1 MNAITINEQTVQTA
15 VQEMQAKG
23 YNLLPLYEREGKLL
37 PRKKI
42 REHWENPT
50 LPDDD
55 QETNLGVLTRN
66 VIVLDLDRK
75 NGKDGVRTLQDAGLT
90 YPDSFTVHTPSN
102 GLHVYYRIPDGLSYA
117 DLKKDLGTHA
127 GVDILCGKNAY
138 AVAPGSSKNGKQYLP
153 QSELPAVSELAVAPE
168 WIMQLILRTTASTS
182 EGNSA
187 KAQQD
192 LKAFDY
198 SMNTPDEVKERE
210 IRSVLAR
217 VDVTKITENDWF
229 RAGAAIKTE
238 LGDYGFKLWDEWSST
253 DERYKEDEMLTRYD
267 GFQSD
272 GVLNF
277 FELERLRKV
286 PEYRLPGKYRTED
299 LHTPWRAQQDLH
311 GQVLSPEHDQSFRD
325 MHELVAEM
333 LNGLNRW
340 VSYSAAPGTGKTTA
354 VFSILKTIAQR
365 PPEDRVPLCIVFE
378 RVQACIDFMNEAI
391 NQGVPAELINV
402 NHSYRFDPDYDPER
416 PRKGVCGT
424 ESLDMQK
431 ARKIP
436 FMIFSH
442 EKIRRNPHSEY
453 GVFQGKHGAQNIEQN
468 RMMIWDE
475 ALLTTKAV
483 ELSGELLLEHC
494 ARFLARHGAK
504 TDALCAWVK
513 DVQDWALDAHQT
525 AQGGELVRPAMSLP
539 ITAPNEVDKLIPRY
553 NSQYPV
559 LRALYDYLLEGRD
572 ELRYVQGKSW
582 SLADYSVII
591 DEDLDRLVVLDASA
605 AIEHLSKLN
614 PRMRSIQGYN
624 PDCSDIKVQ
633 CWNYA
638 SSKGTTKRST
648 GEFSAQVNWMFK
660 RLSEN
665 LDKKC
670 LVINTLE
677 YAGMYGDSFERAYR
691 ESAFRMEDFA
701 KNQKV
706 SFLHWGNHTAL
717 NDYRDYEVV
726 IIPQMLYLPETH
738 LLTQAVGESGTW
750 DAFNDMH
757 ESMNKLKDSN
767 VRARIMQGMFR
778 ARGRNIQ
785 NGKRQGMLVC
795 IRCDRALRLMQSLVK
810 EGHLPG
816 CSPEYMGGKEA
827 NAQKVEREFSEAF
840 STLMQEG
847 RHKISSSKLK
857 TMVKEST
864 PDLKTE
870 TGILVTE
877 LGNEGRFWESL
888 GSEGIQSI
896 HTEHNGEDYIWDQV
910 GRSWALRM

>member
-42 REHWENPT
+42 REHWDNPT

-90 YPDSFTVHTPSN
+90 YPDSFIVHTPSN
-102 GLHVYYRIPDGLSYA
+102 GLHVYYKIPDGLSCT

-138 AVAPGSSKNGKQYLP
+138 AVAPGSSKNGRLYEA
-153 QSELPAVSELAVAPE
+153 QSELPAVDELPEPPE
-168 WIMQLILRTTASTS
+168 WIMQLILRTAPASTS

-267 GFQSD
+267 GFQAD

-286 PEYRLPGKYRTED
+286 PEYRVPGKYRTED
-299 LHTPWRAQQDLH
+299 LHTPWREQQAVH
-311 GQVLSPEHDQSFRD
+311 GQVLSNEHDESFRD

-378 RVQACIDFMNEAI
+378 RVQACIDFMHEAI
-391 NQGVPAELINV
+391 EQGVPAELINV

-431 ARKIP
+431 AQKVP

-453 GVFQGKHGAQNIEQN
+453 GVFQGKHGTQN

-494 ARFLARHGAK
+494 ARFLARHGAR

-525 AQGGELVRPAMSLP
+525 AQGGELVRPAMSVCSLP
-539 ITAPNEVDKLIPRY
+539 VTSPNEVSKVIAQF
-553 NSQYPV
+553 NSRYPV
-559 LRALYDYLLEGRD
+559 LRELYDYLMEGRD

-582 SLADYSVII
+582 SLCDYSVII
-591 DEDLDRLVVLDASA
+591 DEDLDRLLVLDASA

-614 PRMRSIQGYN
+614 PRMQSIRGYD
-624 PDCSDIKVQ
+624 PDCSDIKVK

-648 GEFSAQVNWMFK
+648 GEFSAQVNWMFE

-726 IIPQMLYLPETH
+726 IVPQMLYLPETH

-767 VRARIMQGMFR
+767 VRARITQGMFR

-785 NGKRQGMLVC
+785 NGRRQGMLVC
-795 IRCDRALRLMQSLVK
+795 LRCDRALRLMQRLVK
-810 EGHLPG
+810 DGHLPG
-816 CSPEYMGGKEA
+816 CNPEYMGGKEG
-827 NAQKVEREFSEAF
+827 NAQKVERLFSEAF
-840 STLMQEG
+840 STCMAQG
-847 RHKISSSKLK
+847 VHKISSVRLK
-857 TMVKEST
+857 DTIREST

-870 TGILVTE
+870 TGKLVTE
-877 LGNEGRFWESL
+877 LGNQGQFWESL
-888 GSEGIQSI
+888 GKEGITSI
-896 HTEHNGEDYIWDQV
+896 HTEHEGEDYIWEQQ
-910 GRSWALRM
+910 GRSWVLRV

>member
-1 MNAITINEQTVQTA
+1 
-15 VQEMQAKG
+15 
-23 YNLLPLYEREGKLL
+23 
-37 PRKKI
+37 
-42 REHWENPT
+42 
-50 LPDDD
+50 
-55 QETNLGVLTRN
+55 
-66 VIVLDLDRK
+66 
-75 NGKDGVRTLQDAGLT
+75 
-90 YPDSFTVHTPSN
+90 
-102 GLHVYYRIPDGLSYA
+102 
-117 DLKKDLGTHA
+117 
-127 GVDILCGKNAY
+127 
-138 AVAPGSSKNGKQYLP
+138 
-153 QSELPAVSELAVAPE
+153 
-168 WIMQLILRTTASTS
+168 
-182 EGNSA
+182 
-187 KAQQD
+187 
-192 LKAFDY
+192 
-198 SMNTPDEVKERE
+198 
-210 IRSVLAR
+210 
-217 VDVTKITENDWF
+217 
-229 RAGAAIKTE
+229 
-238 LGDYGFKLWDEWSST
+238 
-253 DERYKEDEMLTRYD
+253 
-267 GFQSD
+267 
-272 GVLNF
+272 
-277 FELERLRKV
+277 
-286 PEYRLPGKYRTED
+286 
-299 LHTPWRAQQDLH
+299 
-311 GQVLSPEHDQSFRD
+311 
-325 MHELVAEM
+325 
-333 LNGLNRW
+333 
-340 VSYSAAPGTGKTTA
+340 
-354 VFSILKTIAQR
+354 
-365 PPEDRVPLCIVFE
+365 
-378 RVQACIDFMNEAI
+378 
-391 NQGVPAELINV
+391 
-402 NHSYRFDPDYDPER
+402 
-416 PRKGVCGT
+416 
-424 ESLDMQK
+424 
-431 ARKIP
+431 
-436 FMIFSH
+436 
-442 EKIRRNPHSEY
+442 
-453 GVFQGKHGAQNIEQN
+453 
-468 RMMIWDE
+468 
-475 ALLTTKAV
+475 
-483 ELSGELLLEHC
+483 
-494 ARFLARHGAK
+494 
-504 TDALCAWVK
+504 
-513 DVQDWALDAHQT
+513 
-525 AQGGELVRPAMSLP
+525 MSLP